1 MNKNSNILIVGLG
14 MVGLSICNELVKQ
27 GYLNV
32 NVIPHQYLDCKNK
45 EAVLKLFINEKP
57 EYVFICAARV
67 GGIKSNNTYP
77 VEYFEDN
84 MLIAMNVISASY
96 LTNVKKLMMLGSSC
110 IYPKDCP
117 QPIKEEYLLK
127 SFLEPTNEMYA
138 LAKISAI
145 KLCQAYNREYKTN
158 YISVMPCSLYGGI
171 ESYDL
176 ENSHFMPAL
185 LSKMHQAKV
194 IGEDKVYIWGSGKPQ
209 REMMHVEDFSN
220 AAVFLMNEYDETDVI
235 NVGTGVDHS
244 INMIANHI
252 KRAVGFK
259 GDLVYQLDK
268 PDGVYRKIL
277 DSTRINNLGWKSK
290 IDIVKG
296 IEMMYNWAIKSDM
309 LYKDL

>member
-1 MNKNSNILIVGLG
+1 MNKDSNILIVGIG
-14 MVGLSICNELVKQ
+14 MVGLSIYDELLKH
-27 GYLNV
+27 GYINV
-32 NVIPHQYLDCKNK
+32 SIVGHRDFDCTIKRDVMKCFLD
-45 EAVLKLFINEKP
+45 IKP
-57 EYVFICAARV
+57 EYVFTCAARV

-77 VEYFEDN
+77 VEYFQDN
-84 MLIAMNVISASY
+84 MLIAMNIINASY

-145 KLCQAYNREYKTN
+145 KLCQAYNREYNTN
-158 YISVMPCSLYGGI
+158 FISVMPCSLYGGM

-185 LSKMHQAKV
+185 ISKMYKAKV
-194 IGEDKVYIWGSGKPQ
+194 YGDDKVYLWGSGKPQ
-209 REMMHVEDFSN
+209 REMMHVQDFAN
-220 AAVFLMNEYDETDVI
+220 AAVFLMNEYDLSDVI

-252 KRAVGFK
+252 KRVVGFK
-259 GDLVYQLDK
+259 GELVYQLDK

-277 DSTRINNLGWKSK
+277 DSTKINNLGWKST

-296 IEMMYNWAIKSDM
+296 VNLMYNWAIKSGM
-309 LYKDL
+309 LYMSL

>member
-1 MNKNSNILIVGLG
+1 MNKNSNILIVGMG
-14 MVGLSICNELVKQ
+14 MVGLSICDELLKND
-27 GYLNV
+27 YINV
-32 NVIPHQYLDCKNK
+32 SIVGHNVLDCTSKRD
-45 EAVLKLFINEKP
+45 VMKLFLDVQP

-77 VEYFEDN
+77 VEYFQDN
-84 MLIAMNVISASY
+84 MLIAMNIINASY

-127 SFLEPTNEMYA
+127 NFLEPTNEMYA

-145 KLCQAYNREYKTN
+145 KLCQSYNREYNTN
-158 YISVMPCSLYGGI
+158 YISVMPCSLYGGF

-185 LSKMHQAKV
+185 MSKMHSAKV
-194 IGEDKVYIWGSGKPQ
+194 KGDDKVYIWGSGKPQ
-209 REMMHVEDFSN
+209 REMMHVQDFAN
-220 AAVFLMNEYDETDVI
+220 AAIFLMDEYDETDII

-252 KRAVGFK
+252 KKAVGYK
-259 GDLVYQLDK
+259 GELVYQLDK

-277 DSTRINNLGWKSK
+277 DSTRINNLGWKST

-296 IEMMYNWAIKSDM
+296 VEMMYNWAIKHDR
-309 LYKDL
+309 LFKAV